1 MKLPN
6 MHYLGISKKKKKK
19 KKEGKGMEKS
29 IY

>member
-19 KKEGKGMEKS
+19 KEGKGMEKS